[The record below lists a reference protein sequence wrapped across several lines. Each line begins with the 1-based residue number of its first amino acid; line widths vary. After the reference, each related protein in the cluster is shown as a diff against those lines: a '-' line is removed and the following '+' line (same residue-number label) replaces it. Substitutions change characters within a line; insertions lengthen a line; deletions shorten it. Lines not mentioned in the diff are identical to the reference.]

1 MKGAIMHFASTIVRP
16 PYEAYSAFLQ
26 VTSGCTHDA
35 CRFCTYY
42 KDVPFRVSPMN
53 EIEKDVRELAR
64 YQDRFDRI
72 FLQGA
77 DPFVLK
83 TDRLL
88 AIAELIHRY
97 LPNVRTIAGY
107 GRVDNV
113 RNKTVEDLRKLKE
126 AGYGGIVFGVE
137 TADDEVLSFMN
148 KGYTKTDIIEQ
159 LSKLDEAGLTYA
171 VIVMTGIAGHN
182 NHNRHIKET
191 VDVLN
196 QLHPERVIN
205 SSLVVIPETPL
216 GKDVREGRFVE
227 ATEKEATGEVE
238 YMIRHLQGPLVFDSV
253 NASNSTPVLGR
264 IPEDRD
270 ELLKTVNGIF
280 DEFGEDGLRRRRKNL
295 KNF

>member
-1 MKGAIMHFASTIVRP
+1 MHFSSMIVRP
-16 PYEAYSAFLQ
+16 PYEAYSAYLQ

-42 KDVPFRVSPMN
+42 KGVPFQVSPL
-53 EIEKDVRELAR
+53 EEVEEDIRELAQ

-77 DPFVLK
+77 DPFVLT

-88 AIAELIHRY
+88 AIADLIHKY
-97 LPNVRTIAGY
+97 LPKVRTIAGY

-113 RNKTVEDLRKLKE
+113 RNKTAEDLRKLKE

-137 TADDEVLSFMN
+137 TADDEVLKFMN
-148 KGYTKTDIIEQ
+148 KGYTKADIITQ
-159 LSKLDEAGLTYA
+159 LGKLDEAGLSYA
-171 VIVMTGIAGHN
+171 VIVMTGIAGHD
-182 NHNRHIKET
+182 NHNRHIRET

-196 QLHPERVIN
+196 QLHPQRIIN

-216 GKDVREGRFVE
+216 GRDLQEGRFTE

-238 YMIRHLQGPLVFDSV
+238 YMIRHLQGPLIFDSV

-264 IPEDRD
+264 IPEDR
-270 ELLKTVNGIF
+270 EQLLSEVKGIF
-280 DEFGEDGLRRRRKNL
+280 DEVGEEGLHSRRRSL

>member
-1 MKGAIMHFASTIVRP
+1 MHFASTIVRP
-16 PYEAYSAFLQ
+16 PYEAYSAYLQ
-26 VTSGCTHDA
+26 VTHGCTHDA

-42 KDVPFRVSPMN
+42 KDVPFMVSPLS
-53 EIEKDVRELAR
+53 EVESDVKELVP

-77 DPFVLK
+77 DPFVLT

-88 AIAELIHRY
+88 DIAKIIHRY
-97 LPNVRTIAGY
+97 LPNVKTIAGY
-107 GRVDNV
+107 GRVDSV
-113 RNKTVEDLRKLKE
+113 KNKTVEDLKKLKD

-137 TADDEVLSFMN
+137 TADDEVLKFMN
-148 KGYTKTDIIEQ
+148 KGYTKADILEQ
-159 LSKLDEAGLTYA
+159 LSKLDRAGLSYA
-171 VIVMTGIAGHN
+171 VIIMTGIAGHD

-196 QLHPERVIN
+196 QLHPERVLN

-238 YMIRHLQGPLVFDSV
+238 YMIRHLNGPLIFDSV

-264 IPEDRD
+264 IPEER
-270 ELLKTVNGIF
+270 ERLLKDVGAIF
-280 DEFGEDGLRRRRKNL
+280 DEAGEEGLRKRRESL
-295 KNF
+295 KTF